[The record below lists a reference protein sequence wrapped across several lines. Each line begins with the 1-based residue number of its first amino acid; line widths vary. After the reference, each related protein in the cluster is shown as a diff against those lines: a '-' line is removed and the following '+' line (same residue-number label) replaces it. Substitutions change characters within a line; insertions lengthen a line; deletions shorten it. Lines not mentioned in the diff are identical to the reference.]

1 MFAFKDDEIASSPEN
16 SPSKQSTMKKKR
28 SDSLDRKVT
37 LILSKDLGDPDE
49 LKPDERSS
57 DEESGLNTVKEDEIS
72 SAEEGT
78 LLKVSKIYRLTRM
91 C

>member
-1 MFAFKDDEIASSPEN
+1 MFVFKDEEIASSPEN
-16 SPSKQSTMKKKR
+16 SPSKQSTMKKR
-28 SDSLDRKVT
+28 SNSLDRKVT

>member
-1 MFAFKDDEIASSPEN
+1 MFIFKDEEITSSPEN
-16 SPSKQSTMKKKR
+16 SPSKQSTMKKQ
-28 SDSLDRKVT
+28 SNSLDRKVK

-57 DEESGLNTVKEDEIS
+57 DEENGLNTVKEDEVS

-78 LLKVSKIYRLTRM
+78 LLKVSKRYRWTLN

>member
-1 MFAFKDDEIASSPEN
+1 MFIFKDEEIASSPEN
-16 SPSKQSTMKKKR
+16 SPSKQSTMKKQ
-28 SDSLDRKVT
+28 SDSLDRKVK

-57 DEESGLNTVKEDEIS
+57 DDENGLNTVKEDEVS

-78 LLKVSKIYRLTRM
+78 LLKVRKGYSLIIM
-91 C
+91 